1 MRDKDYRLPAHPKST
16 IREKQGSHRDLS
28 VCKLD
33 FTRTERAIFA
43 RTTERKNRRIKEA
56 MDAWECRSCDKEKCS
71 AVIESIY
78 TFKSCA
84 RVRAMFLAVDMHRN
98 ASLED

>member
-43 RTTERKNRRIKEA
+43 RTMERKNRRIKEA
-56 MDAWECRSCDKEKCS
+56 IDAWEYRSCDKEKCS
-71 AVIESIY
+71 AVIESKRNRPITCKKIMQCSWAIY
-78 TFKSCA
+78 KE
-84 RVRAMFLAVDMHRN
+84 VY
-98 ASLED
+98 